1 MDFSKLVEVFDQSGV
16 TFVSV
21 TQSFNTT
28 TSMGR
33 LTLNILLS
41 FAQFERE
48 VIAERVRDKIRASRQ
63 KGMWMGGNVPFGYR
77 VENRKLLVQ
86 EPHASTVF
94 MMFERFLRIG
104 SATVLARDLRDEGV
118 RAPSGKPFDKGALYH
133 LLNNRTYLGLAVHKG
148 TAYPGQHAAII
159 DQDLWDTLG
168 LTDDHDRLA
177 ELAGHILTHGL
188 EVVTSRDVQRGVH
201 NMRKLDGRE
210 VLRLFEQLEAFGWV
224 ERTPGKRPSD
234 PPWWRVNPVVHQRFA
249 DRAQA
254 EAARRQKARAAL
266 AALGGGR

>member
-1 MDFSKLVEVFDQSGV
+1 VPTAIPEATARRVADFLHGF
-16 TFVSV
+16 
-21 TQSFNTT
+21 
-28 TSMGR
+28 
-33 LTLNILLS
+33 LLRHA
-41 FAQFERE
+41 FAFY
-48 VIAERVRDKIRASRQ
+48 A
-63 KGMWMGGNVPFGYR
+63 G
-77 VENRKLLVQ
+77 
-86 EPHASTVF
+86 
-94 MMFERFLRIG
+94 
-104 SATVLARDLRDEGV
+104 
-118 RAPSGKPFDKGALYH
+118 
-133 LLNNRTYLGLAVHKG
+133 
-148 TAYPGQHAAII
+148 
-159 DQDLWDTLG
+159 TLG